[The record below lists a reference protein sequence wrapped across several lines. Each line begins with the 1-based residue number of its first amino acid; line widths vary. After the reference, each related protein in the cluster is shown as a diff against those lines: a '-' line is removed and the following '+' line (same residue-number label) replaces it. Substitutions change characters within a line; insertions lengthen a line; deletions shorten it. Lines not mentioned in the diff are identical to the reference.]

1 MKHSNAQSHLYT
13 VRKHLHTTQNTLAT
27 SITKQ
32 KNKQQKEKNVVAL
45 LKDRNQSYEIE

>member
-1 MKHSNAQSHLYT
+1 MKHRNAQAHFYT

-32 KNKQQKEKNVVAL
+32 KYKQQKKKNVVAL
-45 LKDRNQSYEIE
+45 